1 MDFPAS
7 PKAADQR
14 ELQRLQGAWEQT
26 GMEDSGVLNPPDEHS
41 APGAL
46 TFIEGNR
53 FRVVTVAGELLL
65 AGTFTLDSSTCP
77 KSITWVDSMGADAG
91 QPLPASYQLTD
102 DEFVFIAADTG
113 QPRPS
118 HFSTGPGQTLR
129 RFVRARQA

>member
-1 MDFPAS
+1 MDFSSS
-7 PKAADQR
+7 PKAADQL
-14 ELQRLQGAWEQT
+14 ELQRLQGAWEQI

-65 AGTFTLDSSTCP
+65 AGTFTLDSSTRP

-102 DEFVFIAADTG
+102 NEFVFIAADTG

-129 RFVRARQA
+129 RFVRASQA